1 MVLLCSKK
9 AQGLYAHVKSAVVL
23 AVMVVTTWFQISTN
37 EKIVRHRYFPVES
50 LIETQPP
57 FRETNGTVA
66 CPFPPPGLVAW
77 TDVKTGITEAE
88 AEAKLANVHEGGSW
102 WPRDCVAPWRVAI
115 VVPFRDREAMMGPFL
130 SHMHPFLQRQ
140 LLNYTIYIVEQTAN
154 KIFNKAKLLNIG
166 YKHAQAEGPWDCY
179 AFHDVD
185 CIPED
190 DRNLYYCS
198 SQPRH
203 LAVGPD
209 KFNYKLFYP
218 TCFGGASLMSGW
230 QVERVNGWSNLYY
243 GWGGEDDDMWERI
256 HAEGMEV
263 KRYPD
268 HIATYTMLNHTKAP
282 LNLRRY
288 DLMAQTTATY
298 KNDGLNSLNY
308 TLVSTTRRPLYTKVL
323 VDI

>member
-37 EKIVRHRYFPVES
+37 DKI
-50 LIETQPP
+50 
-57 FRETNGTVA
+57 
-66 CPFPPPGLVAW
+66 
-77 TDVKTGITEAE
+77 
-88 AEAKLANVHEGGSW
+88 AKLGPKPEGGSW

-209 KFNYKLFYP
+209 KFNYKWVLLRWFRPSVCRHYRIP
-218 TCFGGASLMSGW
+218 FEC
-230 QVERVNGWSNLYY
+230 
-243 GWGGEDDDMWERI
+243 DDEALTSD
-256 HAEGMEV
+256 
-263 KRYPD
+263 
-268 HIATYTMLNHTKAP
+268 
-282 LNLRRY
+282 
-288 DLMAQTTATY
+288 
-298 KNDGLNSLNY
+298 
-308 TLVSTTRRPLYTKVL
+308 
-323 VDI
+323 